1 MAPPKI
7 QWQFSIG
14 NIIQIIGFI
23 AALFV
28 GYATMSNEI
37 SNNTSAITSVAK
49 DVEKAR
55 GLHVD
60 YDVRLRTLESNAA
73 RSDERLNS
81 ILTLLARIDS
91 RLERIERTD
100 AR

>member
-14 NIIQIIGFI
+14 NIIQIVGFVIALAIGW
-23 AALFV
+23 
-28 GYATMSNEI
+28 ATMTNEI
-37 SNNTSAITSVAK
+37 ANNAAAITSVSN

-55 GLHVD
+55 GLHLD

-81 ILTLLARIDS
+81 ILTLLARIDN